1 MVNMR
6 IVMKFGGSIL
16 KDKESILNVAK
27 TILEYYKENELVI
40 VVSALKGVTDYL
52 IKISEEAINGNE
64 EIVKEKINDLKEK
77 HLEIIKETIKNE
89 NIKKEIER
97 IIKELINEL
106 EKVLIGIIYLREITP
121 RIKDYVLSFGERLST
136 PIIYGIL
143 KDIELK
149 VEYYTGGEAGIITDS
164 NFGEAKPLMNV
175 TKYQIREKILPLLNK
190 KIIPIISGF
199 IAINQEGMITTL
211 GRGGSDYT
219 ATIIGSAIKAD
230 EIWIWTDVDG
240 LMTADPKIVPFAKT
254 LHELSF
260 LEAIEM
266 AVFGAKYMH
275 PKALEPVIEENIPV
289 RIRNLFN
296 KENPGTLITKEVK
309 IIEGKIVKAVTSIND
324 VALITVSGIG
334 MIGTPGIAAKIFD
347 ILGKNNINILMI
359 SQSVSEAN
367 ISLIIKRKD
376 LEKAMTAFETS
387 IFRKDFIQNIET
399 EEDISVIAVVGAGM
413 KGTPGVAARVFN
425 AVAKQGVNI
434 RMIAQGSSELNISF
448 VVKEKDSEKAVQAIH
463 KEFGLDKL

>member
-1 MVNMR
+1 M
-6 IVMKFGGSIL
+6 
-16 KDKESILNVAK
+16 
-27 TILEYYKENELVI
+27 
-40 VVSALKGVTDYL
+40 
-52 IKISEEAINGNE
+52 
-64 EIVKEKINDLKEK
+64 
-77 HLEIIKETIKNE
+77 
-89 NIKKEIER
+89 ER
-97 IIKELINEL
+97 
-106 EKVLIGIIYLREITP
+106 VLIGIIYLGEATP

-136 PIIYGIL
+136 PIIYGVL
-143 KDIELK
+143 KDMELK

-175 TKYQIREKILPLLNK
+175 TKYNIREKIIPLLNK
-190 KIIPIISGF
+190 KIIPIVSGF
-199 IAINQEGMITTL
+199 IAINQEGIITTL

-219 ATIIGSAIKAD
+219 ATIIGAAIKAD
-230 EIWIWTDVDG
+230 EVWIWTDVDG
-240 LMTADPKIVPFAKT
+240 LMSADPKIVPSSKT

-275 PKALEPVIEENIPV
+275 PKALEPAMEENIPV

-296 KENPGTLITKEVK
+296 KGNLGTLITNKAK
-309 IIEGKIVKAVTSIND
+309 IIPGKIVKAVTSIND
-324 VALITVSGIG
+324 VALINISGLG
-334 MIGTPGIAAKIFD
+334 MIGTPGIAAKIFET
-347 ILGKNNINILMI
+347 LGKNNINILMI

-376 LEKAMTAFETS
+376 LEKAISAFETS

-399 EEDISVIAVVGAGM
+399 EEDISVIAVVGVGM

-425 AVAKQGVNI
+425 AVAKRGVNV

-448 VVKEKDSEKAVQAIH
+448 VVKEEDSEKAIQAIH
-463 KEFGLDKL
+463 EEFELDKM

>member
-1 MVNMR
+1 
-6 IVMKFGGSIL
+6 
-16 KDKESILNVAK
+16 
-27 TILEYYKENELVI
+27 
-40 VVSALKGVTDYL
+40 
-52 IKISEEAINGNE
+52 
-64 EIVKEKINDLKEK
+64 
-77 HLEIIKETIKNE
+77 
-89 NIKKEIER
+89 
-97 IIKELINEL
+97 
-106 EKVLIGIIYLREITP
+106 
-121 RIKDYVLSFGERLST
+121 
-136 PIIYGIL
+136 
-143 KDIELK
+143 
-149 VEYYTGGEAGIITDS
+149 
-164 NFGEAKPLMNV
+164 PLMNV
-175 TKYQIREKILPLLNK
+175 TKYQIRERILPLLDK

-199 IAINQEGMITTL
+199 IAFDQEGMITTL

-230 EIWIWTDVDG
+230 ETWIWTDVDG

-275 PKALEPVIEENIPV
+275 PKALEPAMEENIPV

-296 KENPGTLITKEVK
+296 QENPGTLITKEVK
-309 IIEGKIVKAVTSIND
+309 IIERKIVKAVTSIND

-347 ILGKNNINILMI
+347 TLGKNNINILMI

-376 LEKAMTAFETS
+376 LERAITAFETS

-425 AVAKQGVNI
+425 AVAKKGVNV

-448 VVKEKDSEKAVQAIH
+448 VVKEKDSKKAVQAIH
-463 KEFGLDKL
+463 EEFELDKL

>member
-1 MVNMR
+1 MR

>member
-1 MVNMR
+1 MR
-6 IVMKFGGSIL
+6 IVMKFGGSVL

-89 NIKKEIER
+89 NIKKEIEI

-143 KDIELK
+143 KDIGLK
-149 VEYYTGGEAGIITDS
+149 VKYYTGGEAGIITDS

-175 TKYQIREKILPLLNK
+175 TKYQIREKILPLLDK

-230 EIWIWTDVDG
+230 EVWIWTDVDG
-240 LMTADPKIVPFAKT
+240 LMTADPKIVPYAKT
-254 LHELSF
+254 LNELSF

-275 PKALEPVIEENIPV
+275 PKALEPAMEEDIPV

-296 KENPGTLITKEVK
+296 QENPGTLITKEVK
-309 IIEGKIVKAVTSIND
+309 IVKEKIVKAVTSIND
-324 VALITVSGIG
+324 VALITVSGLG
-334 MIGTPGIAAKIFD
+334 MIGTPGVAAKIFD

-367 ISLIIKRKD
+367 ISFIIKRKD
-376 LEKAMTAFETS
+376 LEKAITAFETS

-425 AVAKQGVNI
+425 AVAKQGINV

-448 VVKEKDSEKAVQAIH
+448 VVKEKDSEKAIQAIH
-463 KEFGLDKL
+463 KEFGLDKLL

>member
-1 MVNMR
+1 MILVF
-6 IVMKFGGSIL
+6 KFGGSIL

-52 IKISEEAINGNE
+52 IKISEEVINGNE
-64 EIVKEKINDLKEK
+64 EIVKEKINDLKKK

-89 NIKKEIER
+89 NVKEEIEI

-143 KDIELK
+143 KDMGLK

-175 TKYQIREKILPLLNK
+175 TKYQIREKILPLLDK

-199 IAINQEGMITTL
+199 IALNQEGMITTL

-240 LMTADPKIVPFAKT
+240 LMTADPKIVPSAKT

-275 PKALEPVIEENIPV
+275 PKSLEPVIEENIPV

-296 KENPGTLITKEVK
+296 QKNLGTLITKEFK

-324 VALITVSGIG
+324 VALINISGVG

-376 LEKAMTAFETS
+376 LEKAITAFETS

-413 KGTPGVAARVFN
+413 KGTPGVAARIFN
-425 AVAKQGVNI
+425 AVANQGINV

-448 VVKEKDSEKAVQAIH
+448 VVKEKDSEKAIQAIH
-463 KEFGLDKL
+463 KEFELDKL

>member
-1 MVNMR
+1 MR

-27 TILEYYKENELVI
+27 TIYEYSKENELVI
-40 VVSALKGVTDYL
+40 VVSALKGVTDFL

-64 EIVKEKINDLKEK
+64 KIIKERINDLRKK

-89 NIKKEIER
+89 NIKREIEV
-97 IIKELINEL
+97 IIEELINEL
-106 EKVLIGIIYLREITP
+106 EKILIGVTYLREITP
-121 RIKDYVLSFGERLST
+121 RIKDHILSFGEKLST

-143 KDIELK
+143 KDIGLK
-149 VEYYTGGEAGIITDS
+149 VKYHSGGEAGIITDS

-175 TKYQIREKILPLLNK
+175 TKYQVREKLLPLLDK
-190 KIIPIISGF
+190 GIIPIISGF
-199 IAINQEGMITTL
+199 IAFNQEGIITTL

-230 EIWIWTDVDG
+230 EVWIWTDVDG
-240 LMTADPKIVPFAKT
+240 LMTADPKIVPSAKT
-254 LHELSF
+254 LNEISF

-275 PKALEPVIEENIPV
+275 PKALEPAMEENIPV

-296 KENPGTLITKEVK
+296 PENPGTLITKDVK
-309 IIEGKIVKAVTSIND
+309 IIESKIVKAVTSIND
-324 VALITVSGIG
+324 VALITVSGVG

-347 ILGKNNINILMI
+347 TLGKNNINILMI

-376 LEKAMTAFETS
+376 LERAITAFETS
-387 IFRKDFIQNIET
+387 ILRKDFIQNIET

-425 AVAKQGVNI
+425 AVAKKGVNV

-463 KEFGLDKL
+463 EEFELDKL

>member
-1 MVNMR
+1 
-6 IVMKFGGSIL
+6 MKFGGSIL

>member
-1 MVNMR
+1 
-6 IVMKFGGSIL
+6 G
-16 KDKESILNVAK
+16 
-27 TILEYYKENELVI
+27 
-40 VVSALKGVTDYL
+40 
-52 IKISEEAINGNE
+52 
-64 EIVKEKINDLKEK
+64 
-77 HLEIIKETIKNE
+77 
-89 NIKKEIER
+89 
-97 IIKELINEL
+97 
-106 EKVLIGIIYLREITP
+106 
-121 RIKDYVLSFGERLST
+121 
-136 PIIYGIL
+136 
-143 KDIELK
+143 LK
-149 VEYYTGGEAGIITDS
+149 VEYYSGGEAGIITDS

-175 TKYQIREKILPLLNK
+175 TKYQIRERILPLLDK

-199 IAINQEGMITTL
+199 IAFNQEGMITTL

-230 EIWIWTDVDG
+230 ETWIWTDVDG

-275 PKALEPVIEENIPV
+275 PKALEPAMEENIPV

-296 KENPGTLITKEVK
+296 QENPGTLITKEVK
-309 IIEGKIVKAVTSIND
+309 IIERKIVKAVTSIND

-347 ILGKNNINILMI
+347 TLGKNNINILMI

-376 LEKAMTAFETS
+376 LERAITAFETS

-425 AVAKQGVNI
+425 AVAKKGVNV

-448 VVKEKDSEKAVQAIH
+448 VVKEKDSKKAVQAIH
-463 KEFGLDKL
+463 EEFELDKL

>member
-1 MVNMR
+1 MR

-16 KDKESILNVAK
+16 KDKESILNIAK
-27 TILEYYKENELVI
+27 TIHEYSKENELVI

-64 EIVKEKINDLKEK
+64 KIIKEKIIDLRKK
-77 HLEIIKETIKNE
+77 HLEIIEETIKNE

-97 IIKELINEL
+97 IIEELINEL
-106 EKVLIGIIYLREITP
+106 EKFLIGVTYLREITP
-121 RIKDYVLSFGERLST
+121 RIKDYILSFGERLST

-143 KDIELK
+143 KDVGLK
-149 VEYYTGGEAGIITDS
+149 VEYYSGGEAGIITDS

-175 TKYQIREKILPLLNK
+175 TKYQIRERILPLLDK

-199 IAINQEGMITTL
+199 IAFNQEGMITTL

-230 EIWIWTDVDG
+230 ETWIWTDVDG

-275 PKALEPVIEENIPV
+275 PKALEPAMEENIPV

-296 KENPGTLITKEVK
+296 QENPGTLITKEVK
-309 IIEGKIVKAVTSIND
+309 IIERKIVKAVTSIND

-347 ILGKNNINILMI
+347 TLGKNNINILMI

-376 LEKAMTAFETS
+376 LERAITAFETS

-425 AVAKQGVNI
+425 AVAKKGVNV

-448 VVKEKDSEKAVQAIH
+448 VVKEKDSKKAVQAIH
-463 KEFGLDKL
+463 EEFELDKL

>member
-1 MVNMR
+1 
-6 IVMKFGGSIL
+6 MKFGGSIL

-27 TILEYYKENELVI
+27 TIYEYSKENELVI
-40 VVSALKGVTDYL
+40 VVSALKGVTDFL

-64 EIVKEKINDLKEK
+64 KIIKERINDLRKK

-89 NIKKEIER
+89 NIKREIEV
-97 IIKELINEL
+97 IIEELINEL
-106 EKVLIGIIYLREITP
+106 EKILIGVTYLREITP
-121 RIKDYVLSFGERLST
+121 RIKDHILSFGEKLST

-143 KDIELK
+143 KDIGLK
-149 VEYYTGGEAGIITDS
+149 VKYHSGGEAGIITDS

-175 TKYQIREKILPLLNK
+175 TKYQVREKLLPLLDK
-190 KIIPIISGF
+190 GIIPIISGF
-199 IAINQEGMITTL
+199 IAFNQEGIITTL

-230 EIWIWTDVDG
+230 EVWIWTDVDG
-240 LMTADPKIVPFAKT
+240 LMTADPKIVPSAKT
-254 LHELSF
+254 LNEISF

-275 PKALEPVIEENIPV
+275 PKALEPAMEENIPV

-296 KENPGTLITKEVK
+296 PENPGTLITKDVK
-309 IIEGKIVKAVTSIND
+309 IIESKIVKAVTSIND
-324 VALITVSGIG
+324 VALITVSGVG

-347 ILGKNNINILMI
+347 TLGKNNINILMI

-376 LEKAMTAFETS
+376 LERAITAFETS
-387 IFRKDFIQNIET
+387 ILRKDFIQNIET

-425 AVAKQGVNI
+425 AVAKKGVNV

-463 KEFGLDKL
+463 EEFELDKL